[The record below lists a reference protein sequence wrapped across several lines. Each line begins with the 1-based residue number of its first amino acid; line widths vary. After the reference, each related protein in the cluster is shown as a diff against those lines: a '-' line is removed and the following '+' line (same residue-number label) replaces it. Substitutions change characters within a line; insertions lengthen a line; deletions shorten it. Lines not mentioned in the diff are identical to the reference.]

1 MFEVTETSASV
12 LKDYFT
18 QNKIEPVSPVR
29 VTVMSGGCSGAAL
42 GLTLDQPGELDQVFE
57 EGDLKFVIAQD
68 LLEEVGAIKVD
79 FVDAG
84 YRSGFAITSEKPVPG
99 AGGGCS
105 SCGGSCGM

>member
-1 MFEVTETSASV
+1 M
-12 LKDYFT
+12 
-18 QNKIEPVSPVR
+18 
-29 VTVMSGGCSGAAL
+29 
-42 GLTLDQPGELDQVFE
+42 TLDQPGELDQVFE

>member
-1 MFEVTETSASV
+1 MFEVTETAASV

-29 VTVMSGGCSGAAL
+29 VTVMS
-42 GLTLDQPGELDQVFE
+42 
-57 EGDLKFVIAQD
+57 GDLKFVIAQD